1 MIMAESISRREI
13 LKTAGVAVTG
23 SLFAACEKR
32 KAEVRTGAGAAP
44 GEKADF
50 SGEEYVWISPHA
62 NLPLYVAHDHPA
74 LFNVARELGVQVTIA
89 GPDTVDIPATIAAI
103 EQTAARK
110 PAGIMVSGWD
120 PSAFVAPINMAIE
133 SGIPVVTVDV
143 DVPRSK
149 RLAFIGTD
157 WFDLGAKQAE
167 AMIRALKGR
176 RGKVALIGMIEQ
188 YIDQQGFAGFRSVA
202 EKAGLTVLDPQQ
214 DKGNSAEAARVAGDI
229 LQATPDLVGMAG
241 FDSETGPGIGMALR
255 ETGKAGQVIGT
266 TVDAEEQHLRLVKD
280 GILVAAVGQKRE
292 LFSHFG
298 VKALFEARHSTVR
311 FTRDDVK
318 AGVVPIPE
326 IFYCGSYTVTRE
338 NVDYFLKA

>member
-1 MIMAESISRREI
+1 MTESLTRRD
-13 LKTAGVAVTG
+13 LFRTAGATLAATVFT
-23 SLFAACEKR
+23 ACEKR
-32 KAEVRTGAGAAP
+32 KMKFQTEAASGAAP
-44 GEKADF
+44 KEDY

-74 LFNVARELGVQVTIA
+74 LFNVAKELGVQVTIA

-120 PSAFVAPINMAIE
+120 PSAFIAPINMAIE

-167 AMIRALKGR
+167 AMVRALGGR

-202 EKAGLTVLDPQQ
+202 EKAGLTVLDPLQ
-214 DKGNSAEAARVAGDI
+214 DKGNSAEAARVAGDV

-255 ETGKAGQVIGT
+255 ETGRAGKVIGT

-311 FTRDDVK
+311 FTRDDAR

>member
-1 MIMAESISRREI
+1 MKSNALTRRDV
-13 LKTAGVAVTG
+13 LKTAGAALAG
-23 SLFAACEKR
+23 SVFAACEKR
-32 KAEVRTGAGAAP
+32 KSEVRTAGAAAT
-44 GEKADF
+44 GSKADF
-50 SGEEYVWISPHA
+50 SNEEYVWISPHA

-74 LFNVARELGVQVTIA
+74 LRNVARELGVQVTIT
-89 GPDTVDIPATIAAI
+89 GPDTVDIPATVSTI
-103 EQTAARK
+103 EQTAARR
-110 PAGIMVSGWD
+110 PAGIMVNGWD
-120 PSAFVAPINMAIE
+120 PSALVVPINMAIE
-133 SGIPVVTVDV
+133 SGIPVVTVDC
-143 DVPRSK
+143 DVPASR

-157 WFDLGAKQAE
+157 WFELGVRQAE
-167 AMIRALKGR
+167 AMVKALKGR
-176 RGKVALIGMIEQ
+176 KGKVALIGMIEQ
-188 YIDQQGFAGFRSVA
+188 YIDQQAFKGFRSVA
-202 EKAGLTVLDPQQ
+202 EKAGLTVMEPQQ

-255 ETGKAGQVIGT
+255 ETGKTEKIIAT
-266 TVDAEEQHLRLVKD
+266 TVDAEEQHLRLVKE

-311 FTRDDVK
+311 FTKDDAK

-338 NVDYFLKA
+338 NVDFFLKG